1 MTDGDGA
8 GFPWSLFFSELIGTG
23 LLVLG
28 GLSCVILMFGE
39 GSPLPRLLPNAG
51 VRSAITGF
59 LFGSVGASIALSPVG
74 TVSGAHINPAVT
86 FGFWLFRKI
95 SSGTLGV
102 YVTAQLVGASFGALP
117 LLGWRSLG
125 RSVAFGATV
134 PGSGYSVWT
143 ALGGE
148 VVTTFAMVA
157 LMCIFI
163 AYRPLRPFTPGIF
176 PPLFS
181 FMAWAESPISGTSCN
196 PARTLGPALISGRW
210 DSWWIYWIG
219 PLVGAFAASLLFS
232 RLARRIEVAK
242 LYHFDSA
249 HDRLARRA
257 GREKISQSAPTG
269 SATRSW

>member
-1 MTDGDGA
+1 MTA
-8 GFPWSLFFSELIGTG
+8 KPFPWSLVLSEVVGTA

-28 GLSCVILMFGE
+28 GLSFVILMFGE
-39 GSPLPRLLPNAG
+39 GSPLPRLLPDAG

-59 LFGSVGASIALSPVG
+59 LFGLTGASIALSPVG
-74 TVSGAHINPAVT
+74 RVSGAHINPAVT
-86 FGFWLFRKI
+86 FGFWLFGKL
-95 SSGTLGV
+95 SSGTLGL
-102 YVTAQLVGASFGALP
+102 YVAAQLVGASLAALL
-117 LLGWRSLG
+117 LLGWGSMG

-134 PGSGYSVWT
+134 PGTGYSVWT

-163 AYRPLRPFTPGIF
+163 SYRPLRRFTPAIF

-181 FMAWAESPISGTSCN
+181 FMVWAESAVSGTSCN
-196 PARTLGPALISGRW
+196 PARTFGPALISGQW
-210 DSWWIYWIG
+210 NGWWIYWVG
-219 PLVGAFAASLLFS
+219 PLAGAFAASLIFS

-242 LYHFDSA
+242 VYHFDSA

-257 GREKISQSAPTG
+257 GRGETS
-269 SATRSW
+269 